1 MARTTCTICGSAFEE
16 TQRATATAA
25 LPACRSDPA
34 HPEHWSGV
42 RDMAARLIALER
54 TTCDRLRLTWASADP
69 SARMRREET
78 H

>member
-1 MARTTCTICGSAFEE
+1 MARVTCTICGSDSDE
-16 TQRATATAA
+16 TRGTAA
-25 LPACRSDPA
+25 PRACRNDPA
-34 HPEHWSGV
+34 HPEHWSGE

-69 SARMRREET
+69 SARIRREET